1 MAYDDRY
8 PLKEYLNSINLSKR
22 DLMEEDPGW
31 EKNYPPYVINKCL
44 SSHLDTLAFANEMNR
59 YPNLDKRLQ
68 YSFFLNTVRPKKRFS
83 PWGKKEKVKE
93 ASNNLMYLLENHS
106 GHKLMPKAQY
116 MLGDIYMNDLRDF
129 NTAIQEYRKV
139 LEKFSGSEQEPHA
152 LFMIGYVY
160 ANVLN
165 DTKSAKIEYEDFLKR
180 FPKHELSPS
189 VRFEIDYLGK
199 SVDEIPA
206 LKHITS

>member
-1 MAYDDRY
+1 MPYDDRY

-83 PWGKKEKVKE
+83 PWGKKEKVKDLE
-93 ASNNLMYLLENHS
+93 VVKQYYDYSNE
-106 GHKLMPKAQY
+106 KAKQA
-116 MLGDIYMNDLRDF
+116 LR
-129 NTAIQEYRKV
+129 I
-139 LEKFSGSEQEPHA
+139 
-152 LFMIGYVY
+152 
-160 ANVLN
+160 
-165 DTKSAKIEYEDFLKR
+165 
-180 FPKHELSPS
+180 LSPDQLNYIKEKLN
-189 VRFEIDYLGK
+189 RGGK
-199 SVDEIPA
+199 
-206 LKHITS
+206 K